1 MGLKEGQNF
10 KQGLE
15 KRQSREDKDLKGHK
29 LPALRWVSSKDLTY
43 IIAAIINSTELYTWK
58 LLREWILNVL
68 TMHTKRWLYEGMV
81 ALIHL
86 IVIIIF
92 QYTHVLNHHIIHL
105 KLACYMSIVS
115 QYKAGKNSA
124 RLMQKPT
131 RKLWTTNIPRNSDF
145 NFVGLHTRM
154 RNSLVAQW

>member
-1 MGLKEGQNF
+1 M
-10 KQGLE
+10 
-15 KRQSREDKDLKGHK
+15 DL
-29 LPALRWVSSKDLTY
+29 LT
-43 IIAAIINSTELYTWK
+43 NLT
-58 LLREWILNVL
+58 VL
-68 TMHTKRWLYEGMV
+68 
-81 ALIHL
+81 
-86 IVIIIF
+86 IIF

-124 RLMQKPT
+124 RLMQKLT
-131 RKLWTTNIPRNSDF
+131 RKIWATNIPRNSDF

>member
-1 MGLKEGQNF
+1 
-10 KQGLE
+10 
-15 KRQSREDKDLKGHK
+15 
-29 LPALRWVSSKDLTY
+29 
-43 IIAAIINSTELYTWK
+43 
-58 LLREWILNVL
+58 
-68 TMHTKRWLYEGMV
+68 MV